1 MEESSQLQLLQ
12 ESINRAL
19 DIIQRARS
27 SRTNRPML
35 RSTLEDQSPLVE
47 EIKQYNDGLER
58 PIQDLQKLF
67 AEIEEEEEGIV
78 RKSAKICFCN
88 SRSLSAVCF
97 CNSRSLSACCDNLQ
111 RKDSVVRYTNVN
123 MNSQMARDLKETLT
137 KMRDILAVISK
148 DNSKQKRD
156 ISGPEIMDMCG
167 AEAEIGLDVLED
179 KPIIKECFMDLV
191 LFPKAQGISVAAL
204 IDMWAELYQLNDDGK
219 DAMTLINEFTT
230 KKLAKLIVTRYNNR
244 FVYFFY
250 FKTFDAN

>member
-1 MEESSQLQLLQ
+1 MCAELEESSQLLEGVFQGLL
-12 ESINRAL
+12 NKAL
-19 DIIQRARS
+19 DMIQRARS
-27 SRTNRPML
+27 WTTTRRKL
-35 RSTLEDQSPLVE
+35 RSTLDDPSPRIR
-47 EIKQYNDGLER
+47 EIKHCKDGSDS
-58 PIQDLQKLF
+58 PSQDLRKLF
-67 AEIEEEEEGIV
+67 VEWEEEEEGV
-78 RKSAKICFCN
+78 ARKSAKI
-88 SRSLSAVCF
+88 CF